1 MTIDGIT
8 GTRSGVQPT
17 NLFSNDPATRAAEH
31 PRATELRQ
39 WTREH
44 LCRPHPDLGR
54 AGPVCPYTGRAVAHQ
69 YLWVAFIEGRHIDT
83 QRITAIVDDMNDLFP
98 TLPPQHDPDAKLKA
112 FLAVFPDLT
121 EYTNIDTVQLEQK
134 TRFVDKGLMIGQFY
148 PGCTA
153 PGLHNPAFP
162 ALDAPLPMLAIRH
175 MAPTDFPFLN
185 TRHEWID
192 TYLKIFAPAI
202 PGFISN
208 SIADKLLETPTTGT
222 NTTTTPQSPEPD
234 QSTGRLDRP

>member
-1 MTIDGIT
+1 MNIDGII
-8 GTRSGVQPT
+8 GARSGMQPT
-17 NLFSNDPATRAAEH
+17 NLFADDRATREAEH
-31 PRATELRQ
+31 PRAAELRQ

-54 AGPVCPYTGRAVAHQ
+54 SGPVCPYTARAIAHE

-83 QRITAIVDDMNDLFP
+83 EHITAVVDDMNDLFP
-98 TLPPQHDPDAKLKA
+98 ALPPQHKPEAKIKA

-121 EYTNIDTVQLEQK
+121 DYANIDTVQNDQK

-148 PGCTA
+148 PGCAT
-153 PGLHNPAFP
+153 PGLHNPDFH
-162 ALDAPLPMLAIRH
+162 ALDAPLPLLAIRY

-192 TYLKIFAPAI
+192 TYLKIFAPSI

-208 SIADKLLETPTTGT
+208 SLADKLLETPAPSVGAARSAS
-222 NTTTTPQSPEPD
+222 SPGAD
-234 QSTGRLDRP
+234 